1 MVFAQTHPFMAATRA
16 PVDAPAPPVLRP
28 RSSGDL
34 VYAAPWP
41 LLGADAL
48 HGLAGALVRAIEPHT
63 EADEANLLAHLL
75 TMIGN
80 AAGPAAHAVAEGADH
95 PMRLFTVVVGD
106 TASAKGSAAA
116 RVRQLM
122 DHVDPDWARACVIG
136 GLSSGEGLVQAV
148 RDPNEGDGGE
158 GTAGGAHEAHGA
170 REICGTRR
178 LAFESEFG
186 GTLKV
191 MGREGNTL
199 SVILRQAW
207 DGPRLAVMTR
217 SNPLAATGAYL
228 SVLGHV
234 TPDELRRTLSALDSA
249 NGFANRFLWVL
260 ARRSKDLP
268 DGEGVPHYGR
278 LLGDLREALTYA
290 RDRRDAIR
298 RDAAARALWHQVYP
312 TLAAARPGRLGGIV
326 SRARAQVLRLSVL
339 YAMLDQS
346 PLVGPAHLRAALAV
360 WAYCEESAEA
370 IFGGQGDMSLAGRI
384 LAALRD
390 AGAGGLSRTEISY
403 SLGRNVQSRVIRA
416 ELAALED
423 DGHVR
428 HHEVRIDDK
437 HHKTV
442 FHAAVVP

>member
-1 MVFAQTHPFMAATRA
+1 MLSRLTGKLAHE
-16 PVDAPAPPVLRP
+16 
-28 RSSGDL
+28 
-34 VYAAPWP
+34 APWP

-75 TMIGN
+75 TMVGN

-95 PMRLFTVVVGD
+95 PMRFFTVVVGD

-122 DHVDPDWARACVIG
+122 DRVDPDWTRACLIG
-136 GLSSGEGLVQAV
+136 GLSSGEGLVQSV
-148 RDPNEGDGGE
+148 RDPDEGDGGDGSE
-158 GTAGGAHEAHGA
+158 DGT
-170 REICGTRR
+170 RVRRR

-217 SNPLAATGAYL
+217 ANPLAVTGAYIG
-228 SVLGHV
+228 VLGHV
-234 TPDELRRTLSALDSA
+234 TPDELRRNLSAVDSA

-260 ARRSKDLP
+260 VRRSKDLP
-268 DGEGVPHYGR
+268 DGESAPHYGH
-278 LLGDLREALTYA
+278 LLGELRDALNYA
-290 RDRRDAIR
+290 RDRRDVIR
-298 RDAAARALWHQVYP
+298 RDAAARALWHHVYP
-312 TLAAARPGRLGGIV
+312 SLAAARPGPLGGIV

-339 YAMLDQS
+339 YAMFDQS

-360 WAYCEESAEA
+360 WAYCEESARA
-370 IFGGQGDMSLAGRI
+370 IFGDYVDVSLAGRI

-390 AGAGGLSRTEISY
+390 AGADGLSRTEISH
-403 SLGRNVQSRVIRA
+403 SLGRNVQSRVIKA
-416 ELAALED
+416 ELDALED
-423 DGHVR
+423 DG
-428 HHEVRIDDK
+428 RIRQESESGMVK
-437 HHKTV
+437 SLS
-442 FHAAVVP
+442 ARYSAPL